1 MSYTK
6 GKLTAVDKRVDQG
19 MGNSCSLGYV
29 VINDKGQE
37 VCLCKELADAKRI
50 VRCVNNYDK
59 IDLLLQQLTPQGSEF
74 ANEPERCFEYAKGQ
88 IDEGHQAKKD
98 VVKARR
104 KIDGLVDL
112 LKDILEWDGILPH
125 SKVRIEQALANEKGD
140 L

>member
-1 MSYTK
+1 MEPVKGGVMSYMEWEVRQD
-6 GKLTAVDKRVDQG
+6 GTAFDIMNESGAFCTCDNEK
-19 MGNSCSLGYV
+19 
-29 VINDKGQE
+29 
-37 VCLCKELADAKRI
+37 DAKRI
-50 VRCVNNYDK
+50 VHCVNNYDK